1 MHTIDFYG
9 LCFVIAAAAVTRESF
24 GGGVAITSDGSQR
37 GPSKGGRGQGGK
49 GQDSR
54 GRSQS
59 GRRPLDKSKGSKYV
73 WEFITVMMWSLCMYV
88 CMYVCV

>member
-1 MHTIDFYG
+1 MHTFDFYG
-9 LCFVIAAAAVTRESF
+9 LCFVIVAATATRESF
-24 GGGVAITSDGSQR
+24 GGGVTITSDGSQR

-73 WEFITVMMWSLCMYV
+73 LEFVTVMMWSV